1 MVRMQ
6 QIRSDQMR
14 SVTQSCPAL
23 CDPMNR
29 SMPRLPLHHQ
39 LKEFTQRHVHRVIDA
54 IQPSHPLSSP
64 SPPAPNLSQHQD
76 TCIFM
81 AESLHWSPETITT
94 LFVSKYKINFKK
106 HLCCKIEEHEFWIK
120 DTKLDTASYWEKN
133 NNLSIF

>member
-1 MVRMQ
+1 MEVCS
-6 QIRSDQMR
+6 I
-14 SVTQSCPAL
+14 L
-23 CDPMNR
+23 CGSLNGKTVCGR
-29 SMPRLPLHHQ
+29 
-39 LKEFTQRHVHRVIDA
+39 K
-54 IQPSHPLSSP
+54 
-64 SPPAPNLSQHQD
+64 D
-76 TCIFM
+76 TCIYM